1 MQWCLLIALGPV
13 PPEEVSW
20 LVIKGETKGELQ
32 MNVSASVL
40 KDNRC
45 WVLPS
50 LKRQNISNKGIKV
63 FKGIYLPNSFG
74 DQ

>member
-1 MQWCLLIALGPV
+1 MCVQLCLLIALGPV

-32 MNVSASVL
+32 MTVSAINVSASVL

-50 LKRQNISNKGIKV
+50 LKRQNISNKPLLV
-63 FKGIYLPNSFG
+63 E
-74 DQ
+74 